1 MSNSCY
7 DFFRLQDLFHD
18 ENLLL
23 CQNVDNLVFSGI
35 KKMFVEMKSQGK
47 QLKLLG
53 KITGSQLHLR
63 RSLYLLHIYQP
74 AVPSELVS

>member
-1 MSNSCY
+1 
-7 DFFRLQDLFHD
+7 
-18 ENLLL
+18 
-23 CQNVDNLVFSGI
+23 
-35 KKMFVEMKSQGK
+35 MFVEMKSQGK